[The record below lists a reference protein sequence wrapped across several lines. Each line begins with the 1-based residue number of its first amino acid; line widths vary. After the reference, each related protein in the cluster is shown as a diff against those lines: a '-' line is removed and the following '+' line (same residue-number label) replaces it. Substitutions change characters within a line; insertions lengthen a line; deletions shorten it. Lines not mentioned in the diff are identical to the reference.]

1 MLESD
6 YKPCRELDICN
17 ELNNNT
23 STPSNSEDT
32 QNINLLDYQ
41 HLTESYIL
49 GRKCT
54 YMVGLVERGKGI
66 PPVIERVES
75 FFICDTRWGHTFP
88 DSHDKFL

>member
-1 MLESD
+1 MESD

-17 ELNNNT
+17 ELNNT

-54 YMVGLVERGKGI
+54 YMVGLVERGNGI
-66 PPVIERVES
+66 PPVMKRLKAFSYVILVGGVLFS
-75 FFICDTRWGHTFP
+75 I
-88 DSHDKFL
+88 